1 MNKRQKAARERE
13 RIRMFI
19 NNLRAEIADG
29 FRDQPWATKEEQR
42 NVAESQLGY
51 ALAHLEKLSSQI
63 ASDIAGCQR
72 GRPISEDKRTALRL
86 NLQKAR
92 EKKARNKLLQEIDC
106 Q

>member
-1 MNKRQKAARERE
+1 MNKKQKAARERE

-19 NNLRAEIADG
+19 HNLQAEIAEG
-29 FRDQPWATKEEQR
+29 FSDRPWASKEEQQTI
-42 NVAESQLGY
+42 AETQLGY
-51 ALAHLEKLSSQI
+51 ALAHLEKLSSEI
-63 ASDIAGCQR
+63 ASDIASCQR
-72 GRPISEDKRTALRL
+72 GRPISEEKRAALRL